1 MANSRMILLLSEK
14 ESIKRRA
21 IEGIRS
27 WDDGTNQ
34 AVNEICHKALLPEFH
49 TWEWK
54 KKKSQT
60 KLMNFHLSPLRWL
73 NQWTDCEKSM
83 YPINRRHFLASNW
96 VICCKTAWTAA
107 PQKSNWEKYLLQRVK
122 IKFALLVLCANVNHH
137 LLHPASAQ
145 RITLWSGDHFEEV
158 SAVLFQIQYKMESVS

>member
-1 MANSRMILLLSEK
+1 MAEYMILLF
-14 ESIKRRA
+14 
-21 IEGIRS
+21 EGEGGYREEGNWGNPL

-54 KKKSQT
+54 KKSQT
-60 KLMNFHLSPLRWL
+60 KLVNFHLSPLRWL

-83 YPINRRHFLASNW
+83 YPINRRNFLASNW
-96 VICCKTAWTAA
+96 VICCKTVWTAA
-107 PQKSNWEKYLLQRVK
+107 AQKSNWEKYLLQRVK

-137 LLHPASAQ
+137 LLHPASA
-145 RITLWSGDHFEEV
+145 
-158 SAVLFQIQYKMESVS
+158 

>member
-1 MANSRMILLLSEK
+1 MWVGIYHLSSWGASWDDISIILKYSIEIWQTAVWFCYLREK
-14 ESIKRRA
+14 ESIERGA
-21 IEGIRS
+21 NEGIRS

-54 KKKSQT
+54 KKSQT
-60 KLMNFHLSPLRWL
+60 KLMNFHLSPFRWL

-83 YPINRRHFLASNW
+83 YPINRRHFLVSNW

-107 PQKSNWEKYLLQRVK
+107 AQKSNWEKYLLQRVK
-122 IKFALLVLCANVNHH
+122 IKFALLVPLC
-137 LLHPASAQ
+137 
-145 RITLWSGDHFEEV
+145 
-158 SAVLFQIQYKMESVS
+158 KC